1 MSVTKVG
8 LMILFLCEKKKKDMY
23 IEKVHKDIPQNGSRG
38 DSFTVLLWLNAL
50 PPVIYFC
57 SVNILQ

>member
-1 MSVTKVG
+1 
-8 LMILFLCEKKKKDMY
+8 MILFLCEKKKKDMY